1 VRQSPSRI
9 LHHVLLRRQPTANL
23 IAGVRTL
30 YRISALA
37 VRAQISALEA
47 SKDVTKDDTDVV
59 SAVHRALAG
68 KVGEE
73 RFAVWFGR
81 GVRMEPCGKTL
92 RIAAADT
99 FRLDYLRRAFR
110 ADLLEAAK
118 IASALFDVKFE
129 DVEFVVDATAAS
141 HNQPVTNEAPSNDA
155 ASAEAASPP
164 TLISAT
170 QQAIP
175 ANTSPSAGQAS
186 SSRPPRS
193 SFPPPAGRPPL
204 AKRQFASLNDF
215 LASEANRIALAAA
228 QSAATRPG
236 AYSPLTLVGPPGS
249 GKTHL
254 LEGIWRHV
262 RTNSCVRSVV
272 YLTAEQFTNQFIDAI
287 RQQGS
292 GTPSFRRKVREVEM
306 LLIDDLQFFAGKP
319 STITEL
325 RHTIDALMAN
335 GRQLVFAADRPL
347 AELRGLGPEIPARLA
362 GGLVCTLEAA
372 DYSLRL
378 SLLRQMAQRQGMKV
392 SDDVLTFV
400 AGQFQGDARHLAGA
414 LNRLRA
420 ASEAHDEV
428 ITLAFARDALADLVY
443 AARRP
448 VRLPEI
454 VEAVCDVMGVEAKDL
469 QSGNKSASSTVPRM
483 LIMFLARKY
492 TRAALSEISQSLGRK
507 SHSTV
512 VSAQQKVTQWLTTG
526 KKVSLGQ
533 TECAVE
539 DAIKRIEGRLRI
551 G

>member
-1 VRQSPSRI
+1 MLP
-9 LHHVLLRRQPTANL
+9 RRQPTANL
-23 IAGVRTL
+23 IAGVKTL
-30 YRISALA
+30 HRISALA

-129 DVEFVVDATAAS
+129 DVEFVVDATAADGAGVRVQGS
-141 HNQPVTNEAPSNDA
+141 DTATRSVSEGMRPGDETPAEPFHPKTQILNPKSA
-155 ASAEAASPP
+155 A
-164 TLISAT
+164 TI
-170 QQAIP
+170 QFV
-175 ANTSPSAGQAS
+175 SPS
-186 SSRPPRS
+186 P
-193 SFPPPAGRPPL
+193 PPPARPPHV
-204 AKRQFASLNDF
+204 KRQFASLNDF

-236 AYSPLTLVGPPGS
+236 AYSPLTVVGPPGS

-262 RTNSCVRSVV
+262 RTGGSVRSVV
-272 YLTAEQFTNQFIDAI
+272 YLTAEQFTNQLIDAI
-287 RQQGS
+287 RHQGS

-306 LLIDDLQFFAGKP
+306 LLIDDLQFFAGKT

-469 QSGNKSASSTVPRM
+469 QSANKSASSTVPRM

-512 VSAQQKVTQWLTTG
+512 VSAQQKVTQWLITG
-526 KKVSLGQ
+526 KKVCLGQ
-533 TECAVE
+533 SECAVE
-539 DAIKRIEGRLRI
+539 DAIKRIEGRLRV